1 MVATDGATRG
11 TNVDTAGW
19 GEVHDE
25 VDLRALL
32 GEPLPHVAGKERP
45 SLHPYDVAWIGR
57 SPLCLVATSD
67 AQGRSDVSPRG
78 DPPGSVLVLDERTL
92 ALPERPGNKRA
103 DALRNLLVN
112 PRIGLLF
119 LVPGRGDTLRV
130 LGRARLVR
138 EAPFLDR
145 MVVRGHRPPLAV
157 VVDVDAVYYH
167 CSKAFLRSQLWDPS
181 TWDPQALPSRARIA
195 QAVERPYDALEDL
208 ERYYGPSYAE
218 RIYG

>member
-1 MVATDGATRG
+1 VDRARWTEVA
-11 TNVDTAGW
+11 
-19 GEVHDE
+19 DE
-25 VDLRALL
+25 ADLRALL
-32 GEPLPHVAGKERP
+32 GEPLPRVADKERP
-45 SLHPYDVAWIGR
+45 SLHPYDTAWIGR